1 MPQVTRD
8 NLVSQTREYMDAV
21 GSDRWSNDLITLVLD
36 QVFDAEWSNIL
47 NAAPYYTFAQR
58 NVNTDVNG
66 RIPFTALSGGG
77 GDNEENF
84 YRLLSLSDGNRLY
97 VQTRFNEVPLGT
109 TSNYLPTWPKMFYQA
124 GQTFQT
130 LPVASGT
137 PLIAF
142 VNYKPTAIRDLLGG
156 SSFVDFPPRAHLVV
170 VYEAA
175 ANLLMKGGAESRQAA
190 DLKALAQ
197 QERAILL
204 DDIRR
209 TTTRPTEMLYPDTK
223 FEWGGG

>member
-1 MPQVTRD
+1 MASVTRD
-8 NLVSQTREYMDAV
+8 NLIAQTREYMDAV
-21 GSDRWSNDLITLVLD
+21 GSDRWSDDIITLVLD
-36 QVFDAEWSNIL
+36 QVFDSEWSNIL

-58 NVNTDVNG
+58 NVNTDIEG
-66 RIPFTALSGGG
+66 KIPFTNLNGGG

-84 YRLLSLSDGNRLY
+84 YRLLSLSDSNRLY
-97 VQTRFNEVPLGT
+97 VQTNFNEVPLGT

-124 GQTFQT
+124 GQAFQT
-130 LPVASGT
+130 LPVEANT
-137 PLIAF
+137 PLVAF
-142 VNYKPTAIRDLLGG
+142 VNWKPTGIRDLANGG
-156 SSFVDFPPRAHLVV
+156 SVVSFPPRAHLVV

-190 DLKALAQ
+190 DLKALAA
-197 QERAILL
+197 QERAMLL